1 MSGDQ
6 LPLFQRKTYKG
17 IIPSI
22 PLEVRVP
29 ASDMTVLAA
38 LPGYYLYL
46 KEGEFSQYTPDD
58 FTGDVKKFALF
69 LNEKPIKDITTKDI
83 QAWISQAWIS
93 FLKTPSPKGEGL
105 SAKTVS
111 RKLSALSNFFNW
123 LLMHE
128 VIDGK
133 TNPMANIVNSR
144 ITPPLPE
151 ILFEDE
157 CTKLLSAA
165 SNDPR
170 TYLLFLLFLETGIKL
185 EELFDLEISHFDF
198 SNKYSPEMLVKHPAK
213 KAKRDRKLKMPME
226 IGVVF
231 DEYVE
236 RYEVGDS
243 LFPYSQ
249 RFIRYLITET
259 AEKTGIQKQ
268 VSAQIMRDTCA
279 VRQLKRGEG
288 IERVLQRLGLS
299 ETTWEDARVKYT
311 KLAKGGI

>member
-1 MSGDQ
+1 MSGGQ

-29 ASDMTVLAA
+29 AADMTVVAA

-46 KEGEFSQYTPDD
+46 KDGGFSKYTPDD
-58 FTGDVKKFALF
+58 FTGDVKKFAVF

-83 QAWISQAWIS
+83 QTWIS

-105 SAKTVS
+105 SATTVS
-111 RKLSALSNFFNW
+111 RKLSALRNFFYW

-144 ITPPLPE
+144 IIPPLPE

-157 CTKLLSAA
+157 CKKLLAAA

-185 EELFDLEISHFDF
+185 EELFDLKISHFDF
-198 SNKYSPEMLVKHPAK
+198 SNKYSPEMLVKHTAN
-213 KAKRDRKLKMPME
+213 KAKRDRKLKLPTEMTM
-226 IGVVF
+226 VF
-231 DEYVE
+231 SDYVS
-236 RYEVGDS
+236 RYKVDDL

-249 RFIRYLITET
+249 
-259 AEKTGIQKQ
+259 
-268 VSAQIMRDTCA
+268 
-279 VRQLKRGEG
+279 
-288 IERVLQRLGLS
+288 
-299 ETTWEDARVKYT
+299 
-311 KLAKGGI
+311 